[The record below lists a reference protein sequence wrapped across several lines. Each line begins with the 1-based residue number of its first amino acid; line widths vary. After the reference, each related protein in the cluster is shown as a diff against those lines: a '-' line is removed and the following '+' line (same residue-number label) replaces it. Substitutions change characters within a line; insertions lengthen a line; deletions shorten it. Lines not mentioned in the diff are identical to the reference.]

1 MDRTMDSRERRPC
14 WMIYLVRNGS
24 RALRWPQLWRR
35 TLGCATIVAMSV
47 EPLRAVRDHLSDFVD
62 RAEREH
68 ERVVVTRNGRPAA
81 VLIGYEDLAALE
93 ETLEILADS
102 QARAELADA
111 REEVAAGDVVR
122 GVDAVRA
129 LRPQT

>member
-1 MDRTMDSRERRPC
+1 
-14 WMIYLVRNGS
+14 
-24 RALRWPQLWRR
+24 
-35 TLGCATIVAMSV
+35 MSV

-81 VLIGYEDLAALE
+81 VLIGYDDLAALE
-93 ETLEILADS
+93 ETLEILADP
-102 QARAELADA
+102 QTRDELAHA
-111 REEVAAGDVVR
+111 RDEVAAGDVVR